1 MARLIERTFDP
12 ARPVYVRR
20 FFVAAGRHLQPG
32 DLFDWRRWSIDQRKT
47 RQLFDVGKLMHDATA
62 SVVTPAP
69 TALQEVEDE
78 AILIAASEAPE
89 APPTEAPEAPPT
101 EAPEAQPED
110 DGLDD
115 MNMIQLRAIAAEEG
129 APTRQRRDDQRAVIR
144 ENRLA
149 RAGG

>member
-12 ARPVYVRR
+12 ARPAYVRR

-89 APPTEAPEAPPT
+89 APPTEAPEA
-101 EAPEAQPED
+101 QPED